1 MSIDIKGTV
10 THIGDTQ
17 TIGGKGFQ
25 KRCFVLKTE
34 DQYPQELEIEATK
47 ERIQQLDSM
56 NIGDVVT
63 AAVNLKGRRWDGP
76 QGTKYFVSLEVWRL
90 NVDSKAA
97 RPAASGGFNSGGDLP
112 F

>member
-17 TIGGKGFQ
+17 TIGSKGFQ

-47 ERIQQLDSM
+47 ERIQQLDSVGV
-56 NIGDVVT
+56 GDTVSV
-63 AAVNLKGRRWDGP
+63 AVNLKGRRWDGP
-76 QGTKYFVSLEVWRL
+76 NGTKYFVSLEAWKF
-90 NVDSKAA
+90 NVDVKASK
-97 RPAASGGFNSGGDLP
+97 PAASGFGDQDSIP